1 MKIMVTG
8 VAGLVGSHIS
18 KALHDHTVTGIDS
31 LIGGYVD
38 NIPKEVLFIE
48 KDCADLVKKDLEGV
62 DIVIHA
68 ACTPHEGLSV
78 FSPNFITKNTFGAS
92 MAVLTASIQA
102 GVKKF
107 IYLSSMARY
116 GEQEI
121 PFKEDMEPRPQDPY
135 GISKVAFEQVL
146 KTLANIHGFSYSIIV
161 PHNIVGSGQV
171 YTDPYRNVAGI
182 MINRMLQGKQPII
195 YGDGSQMRCFS
206 DIRDVVDPL
215 LKVVTT
221 DVADGEVINVG
232 PDSTFITINELAKA
246 IADLLD
252 FSLDPIYLAD
262 RPSEVKLA
270 NCSADKARL
279 LLGYSPKYSLEE
291 TLQSMI
297 DWVSTRGVKPFNFN
311 LPLELVSDLTPKT
324 WVDPSIFNS

>member
-1 MKIMVTG
+1 MKILVTG

-18 KALHDHTVTGIDS
+18 RSLEGNTVIGIDN
-31 LIGGYVD
+31 LVGGYVD
-38 NIPKEVLFIE
+38 NIPKAVTFIK
-48 KDCADLVKKDLEGV
+48 KDCLDLEKNDLYGV
-62 DIVIHA
+62 DVVIHA

-116 GEQEI
+116 GSQKI
-121 PFKEDMEPRPQDPY
+121 PFKEDMDPQPQDPY

-146 KTLANIHGFSYSIIV
+146 ETLANIHGFSYSIIV
-161 PHNIVGSGQV
+161 PHNIIGPGQV

-221 DVADGEVINVG
+221 NVADKETINVG
-232 PDSTFITINELAKA
+232 PDSALITINELAKV
-246 IADLLD
+246 IADLID
-252 FSLDPIYLAD
+252 FPLDPIYLAD
-262 RPSEVKLA
+262 RPAEVKLA

-279 LLGYSPKYSLEE
+279 LLGYSPQYSLEE
-291 TLQSMI
+291 TLLSMI
-297 DWVSTRGVKPFNFN
+297 NWVSERGVQPFNFN
-311 LPLELVSDLTPKT
+311 LPLELTSSLTPKT